1 LTKKDGPVDYLPI
14 EEDTSARGGKRG
26 GSEDM
31 AAHKLTDTPIVKV
44 YGKPGCGL
52 CEAAKDKL
60 QKMGLKYEALNLGD
74 FTELH
79 DGWREDNSCE
89 VLAAYMLIDKMPIVE
104 INGQYMDYPSAMRQL
119 KKRTPVE
126 ERAATAA
133 EN

>member
-1 LTKKDGPVDYLPI
+1 
-14 EEDTSARGGKRG
+14 
-26 GSEDM
+26 M
-31 AAHKLTDTPIVKV
+31 AAYKLTDAPVIKV

-60 QKMGLKYEALNLGD
+60 QKMGLKHEVLNLGD

-79 DGWREDNSCE
+79 DGWREDDSCD
-89 VLAAYMLIDKMPIVE
+89 VLAAYMLLDKVPLVQ

-119 KKRTPVE
+119 KNRASTSE
-126 ERAATAA
+126 DQAATAA

>member
-1 LTKKDGPVDYLPI
+1 
-14 EEDTSARGGKRG
+14 
-26 GSEDM
+26 M
-31 AAHKLTDTPIVKV
+31 AAQKLTDKTFIKV

-60 QKMGLKYEALNLGD
+60 KKMGLMYEALNLSD

-79 DGWREDNSCE
+79 DGWREDNSCD
-89 VLAAYMLIDKMPIVE
+89 VLAAYMLIDKLPVVE

-119 KKRTPVE
+119 KGRAPVVE
-126 ERAATAA
+126 ERATAAA

>member
-1 LTKKDGPVDYLPI
+1 
-14 EEDTSARGGKRG
+14 
-26 GSEDM
+26 M
-31 AAHKLTDTPIVKV
+31 AAQKLTDAAIVKV

-60 QKMGLKYEALNLGD
+60 KKMGLKYEALNLSD

-89 VLAAYMLIDKMPIVE
+89 VLAAYMLLDKLPVVE

-119 KKRTPVE
+119 KKRSPVME
-126 ERAATAA
+126 KRATTAA